1 MNKVAKPKYM
11 KWLEEPGKMQTSET
25 LKRTSTLLG
34 KAGAPTSGVGNKF
47 GMIGTY
53 FDGPNSSSMTG
64 VARKALKGIVNG
76 AKSASDLEYYEDMVE
91 KKAQYTEMIYDYAYN
106 MEKEAIS
113 YNAFK
118 QKIRDKMIDAFV
130 KKDVAFSQIGNKGD
144 NIIKKVVPKARLP
157 EGFSKDLLDKAVNVA
172 VLGKPEF

>member
-1 MNKVAKPKYM
+1 MIIGA
-11 KWLEEPGKMQTSET
+11 S
-25 LKRTSTLLG
+25 
-34 KAGAPTSGVGNKF
+34 AGAMKGALAGALADVFLNGQGFN
-47 GMIGTY
+47 
-53 FDGPNSSSMTG
+53 
-64 VARKALKGIVNG
+64 RKKVKKNVLKGKGKVIPFKH
-76 AKSASDLEYYEDMVE
+76 ADELLEDALE
-91 KKAQYTEMIYDYAYN
+91 KQ
-106 MEKEAIS
+106 AIS